1 MKTFVSSLLFL
12 GAIQAAFAG
21 YTFHPV
27 SAGSWGANDAVLGVD
42 GYVIEDF
49 EDVNLV
55 SGLQV
60 SVSSVNGGYGPT
72 STIPNTFDPFTD
84 STAGTAFQS
93 SGGGAWDG
101 RKGLINTRTNR
112 EFTYTEGDSWGKITL
127 HFSAPVSSLG
137 FSLQQSDLPLEVL
150 IDGVSYGNLNALG
163 GWGNNGGR
171 QGYMRIDGTAGSTIS
186 TLTFVNGES
195 APFRDGIMID
205 HVAFNPVPEPTSML
219 ALGLGVLA
227 MVRRRRK

>member
-1 MKTFVSSLLFL
+1 MKRLVFSVLLV

-21 YTFHPV
+21 YTFSPV
-27 SAGSWGANDAVLGVD
+27 SAGSWGASDATLGVS

-72 STIPNTFDPFTD
+72 STLPNTFDPFTD
-84 STAGTAFQS
+84 STFGTAFQIG
-93 SGGGAWDG
+93 GGGAWDG
-101 RKGLINTRTNR
+101 RRGLINTRTNR
-112 EFTYTEGDSWGKITL
+112 EFTYTEGDSWGIIKL
-127 HFSAPVSSLG
+127 HFATPVSSVG
-137 FSLQQSDLPLEVL
+137 FSLQQSDLALELL
-150 IDGVSYGNLNALG
+150 INGTSFGDLNSIG
-163 GWGNNGGR
+163 GWGNNGSR

-186 TLTFVNGES
+186 SITLVNGVS

-205 HVAFNPVPEPTSML
+205 HVAFNPVPEPASML
-219 ALGLGVLA
+219 ALGLGALA
-227 MVRRRRK
+227 MVRRKRK

>member
-1 MKTFVSSLLFL
+1 MKRLIFSVLFV

-21 YTFHPV
+21 YTFNPV
-27 SAGSWGANDAVLGVD
+27 SASSWGANDTTLGVD

-84 STAGTAFQS
+84 STFGTAFQIG
-93 SGGGAWDG
+93 GGGAWDG
-101 RKGLINTRTNR
+101 RRGLINTRTNR
-112 EFTYTEGDSWGKITL
+112 EFNYTEGDSWGKITL
-127 HFSAPVSSLG
+127 HFTAPVSSLG
-137 FSLQQSDLPLEVL
+137 FSLHQSDLPLEVL
-150 IDGVSYGNLNALG
+150 IDGVSYGNLNSLG
-163 GWGNNGGR
+163 GWGNSGSR

-205 HVAFNPVPEPTSML
+205 HVAFNPVPEPATML
-219 ALGLGVLA
+219 VLGLGA
-227 MVRRRRK
+227 FASFRRKR